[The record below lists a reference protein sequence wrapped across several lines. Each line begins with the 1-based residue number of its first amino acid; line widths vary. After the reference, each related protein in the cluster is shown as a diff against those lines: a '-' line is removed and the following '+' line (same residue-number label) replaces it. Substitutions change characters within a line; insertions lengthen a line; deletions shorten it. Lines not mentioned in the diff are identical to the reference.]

1 MLSFIISRTTKVVL
15 LETSSALSFKIKNP
29 HVLLS
34 NSPFSLE
41 SI

>member
-1 MLSFIISRTTKVVL
+1 MLSFIISRTIIVVL
-15 LETSSALSFKIKNP
+15 LEINSALSFKIKNP
-29 HVLLS
+29 HVLPS